1 MASER
6 ARQLRRNSTDAEGRL
21 WNALRSRQL
30 ANYKFRRQRPIGPFI
45 ADFVCIAHK
54 LVIELDGSQHLDS
67 TYDAGRTKWLE
78 EHGWRVLRFWNNDVL
93 LNTEGV
99 AHAILNELAAGTTLT
114 RPQADACGHPLPQA
128 GEG

>member
-21 WNALRSRQL
+21 WNAPRSRQL

-54 LVIELDGSQHLDS
+54 L
-67 TYDAGRTKWLE
+67 DAQITQREYAARRDALLAKLPDAVVVVLGGREPAEDT
-78 EHGWRVLRFWNNDVL
+78 VLRDGDIVVIYGQPDELERAEAVL
-93 LNTEGV
+93 L
-99 AHAILNELAAGTTLT
+99 AG
-114 RPQADACGHPLPQA
+114 
-128 GEG
+128 